1 MNMIATNHYFRILI
15 KQPVERKYEGFFGGS
30 CLVLL
35 GVFLAESREQGEWQP
50 WFVSAGRRCFGD
62 RWLVFLAVRWL
73 SLLG

>member
-62 RWLVFLAVRWL
+62 R
-73 SLLG
+73 